1 MGIKRVA
8 LEIGQGTSLRTGDYT
23 RAAKRAIE
31 NALWRN
37 SLSMAEVFGF
47 SKNDMIVDVVIG
59 VQCPEEVRLSS
70 LEELFPYGKVKI
82 KSELGGLDIS
92 KTDST
97 GKTIIAIAVLI
108 ISFDMEIQS

>member
-1 MGIKRVA
+1 MRIKRVA

-47 SKNDMIVDVVIG
+47 SKNDMIVDVVI
-59 VQCPEEVRLSS
+59 
-70 LEELFPYGKVKI
+70 
-82 KSELGGLDIS
+82 
-92 KTDST
+92 
-97 GKTIIAIAVLI
+97 
-108 ISFDMEIQS
+108 